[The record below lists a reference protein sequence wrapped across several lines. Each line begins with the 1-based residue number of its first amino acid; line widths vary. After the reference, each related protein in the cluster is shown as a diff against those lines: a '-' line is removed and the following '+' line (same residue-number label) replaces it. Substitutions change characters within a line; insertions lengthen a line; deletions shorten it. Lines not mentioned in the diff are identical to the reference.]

1 MEQEKGPQPI
11 NTWLESLTS
20 QVNSARNEG
29 PELKEIM
36 AQKDEAILVLL
47 AKLALVYWRPDF
59 SPAQAKELYAQY
71 LDDLRDL
78 PFSEIVDAV
87 EKYRRNPE
95 NKFFPTPGQLR
106 GAIVAVPSWSVGS
119 TRDRWKELMD
129 ANQKETDANLRSISR
144 RQDIMLENR

>member
-1 MEQEKGPQPI
+1 M
-11 NTWLESLTS
+11 ESLAS
-20 QVNSARNEG
+20 RVKSAREE
-29 PELKEIM
+29 PDEVREAR

-59 SPAQAKELYAQY
+59 SPQQAKELYSQY

-78 PFSEIVDAV
+78 PFTEIICAA

-106 GAIVAVPSWSVGS
+106 GIVTAIPAWDVNTP
-119 TRDRWKELMD
+119 K
-129 ANQKETDANLRSISR
+129 R
-144 RQDIMLENR
+144 RMLELHTAAHDELESRSAAIGSSQPRQITANAL